1 MEGKPGS
8 FWDIGASV
16 AAWCRSEKLPPHA
29 PGQIISY
36 VSAHDNFTLWDKLL
50 CVRYEKPEFTARDTV
65 ALAQNRLAA
74 GIYLTSFGLP
84 FMQAGEE
91 FARTKKGVSNS
102 YRSSPALNRLD
113 WNRAEQYHALV
124 DYYRGLLALRAAFPR
139 LGSTDRH
146 APEALQFFALEQPL
160 VGWRLPYVVSDPVPE
175 RGDIVTFWDEELN
188 KVLVK
193 RVVGLPGETLSFKNG
208 YTYVNGEKLDESY
221 LPTQGITTLP
231 DSMADKTFTVPEGC
245 MFVMGDNRTGSNDS
259 RLLGE
264 PYIPIEAV
272 QARMLVAI
280 SVGSDQSWQ
289 GVRWIG

>member
-1 MEGKPGS
+1 MKNRGGKRLAHKDTDRR
-8 FWDIGASV
+8 W
-16 AAWCRSEKLPPHA
+16 ENLPEA
-29 PGQIISY
+29 
-36 VSAHDNFTLWDKLL
+36 V
-50 CVRYEKPEFTARDTV
+50 EKPAETEEGGAGSEMSRGRRLWHDYGYLVGT
-65 ALAQNRLAA
+65 LAVLFVLLRVLLQLAYVPS
-74 GIYLTSFGLP
+74 GSMETTIP
-84 FMQAGEE
+84 
-91 FARTKKGVSNS
+91 TKS
-102 YRSSPALNRLD
+102 L
-113 WNRAEQYHALV
+113 
-124 DYYRGLLALRAAFPR
+124 
-139 LGSTDRH
+139 
-146 APEALQFFALEQPL
+146 L

-193 RVVGLPGETLSFKNG
+193 RVVGLPGEPLSFKHG
-208 YTYVNGEKLDESY
+208 YPYVTGEKLDESY

>member
-1 MEGKPGS
+1 MENKGGKRLAPTGEPVKTTPP
-8 FWDIGASV
+8 AT
-16 AAWCRSEKLPPHA
+16 AADEVKTPAEQPA
-29 PGQIISY
+29 PAE
-36 VSAHDNFTLWDKLL
+36 SAAPAPAETAAPAAKPAKSRGRRLWDDYGYLL
-50 CVRYEKPEFTARDTV
+50 VT
-65 ALAQNRLAA
+65 LAA
-74 GIYLTSFGLP
+74 VFVLFKVLLQLAYVPSGSMETTIP
-84 FMQAGEE
+84 
-91 FARTKKGVSNS
+91 TKC
-102 YRSSPALNRLD
+102 L
-113 WNRAEQYHALV
+113 
-124 DYYRGLLALRAAFPR
+124 
-139 LGSTDRH
+139 
-146 APEALQFFALEQPL
+146 L
-160 VGWRLPYVVSDPVPE
+160 VGWRLPYLVSDPVPE

-231 DSMADKTFTVPEGC
+231 DSMAEKTFTVPEGC

-264 PYIPIEAV
+264 PYIPIEAA

>member
-1 MEGKPGS
+1 MEKKGGKRLARKEDSGRRT
-8 FWDIGASV
+8 
-16 AAWCRSEKLPPHA
+16 AAADVHPAEEETRELEDVPAEGVTTDSAPETAELRPAEGTSETENA
-29 PGQIISY
+29 PAAEKTPEAAQPAVSRGRRLWNDYGYLVVTLAVVFVLFRVLLQLSY
-36 VSAHDNFTLWDKLL
+36 VPSGSMETTI
-50 CVRYEKPEFTARDTV
+50 P
-65 ALAQNRLAA
+65 
-74 GIYLTSFGLP
+74 
-84 FMQAGEE
+84 
-91 FARTKKGVSNS
+91 TKS
-102 YRSSPALNRLD
+102 LNI
-113 WNRAEQYHALV
+113 
-124 DYYRGLLALRAAFPR
+124 
-139 LGSTDRH
+139 
-146 APEALQFFALEQPL
+146 
-160 VGWRLPYVVSDPVPE
+160 GWRLPYVVSDPVPE

-193 RVVGLPGETLSFKNG
+193 RVVGLPGETISFENG

-231 DSMADKTFTVPEGC
+231 DSMAEKTFTVPEGC

-289 GVRWIG
+289 GIRWIG